1 MPANIAMRAAA
12 HPQERAR
19 LAALGRYAVLDTPRE
34 ADFDAITEL
43 AAALCEVPAAQI
55 NFITADRQWSKAE
68 VGVGVQTIPL
78 EVSICAHTLLEP
90 GFVEIPDLREDP
102 RTADNPAVTG
112 PPQVRFYAGI
122 QLRGN
127 AGEPIGTLC
136 VLDMQPR
143 KLSDLQR
150 RSLTVLA
157 SQVMAQLDLRAT
169 LANEAVL
176 RSEIDHRVKNSLQSI
191 GAYVSLKRRAS
202 DSEAAAEVLRGVQ
215 QQIDTVAQLHDHVS
229 SVSGEDRLDLAAYL
243 GRVAELLDAIVP
255 DRVVVTGRFEPAPI
269 APKAAAIVSTVLN
282 ELVANAVKHS
292 LFAQDG
298 TIAMHGERTGDGAY
312 RITVQDDGTHTA
324 PPAASGSKR
333 TGLGLAII
341 DASIRQLG
349 GSITSAMTAD
359 GYRTVLEFAL

>member
-1 MPANIAMRAAA
+1 MRAAP

-34 ADFDAITEL
+34 ADFDAIAEL

-55 NFITADRQWSKAE
+55 NFIAADRQWSKAE

-78 EVSICAHTLLEP
+78 EMSICAHTLLEP
-90 GFVEIPDLREDP
+90 GFLEIPDLREDP

-112 PPQVRFYAGI
+112 APHVRFYAGI
-122 QLRGN
+122 QLRGP
-127 AGEPIGTLC
+127 AGDPIGTLC

-143 KLSDLQR
+143 TLDELQR
-150 RSLTVLA
+150 RSLITLA
-157 SQVMAQLDLRAT
+157 AQVMAQLDLRAA

-191 GAYVSLKRRAS
+191 GAYVSLQRSAS
-202 DSEAAAEVLRGVQ
+202 GSAEAAEVLRGVQ
-215 QQIDTVAQLHDHVS
+215 QQIDTVAQLHEHVS
-229 SVSGEDRLDLAAYL
+229 SVSGEDQLDLAAYL
-243 GRVAELLDAIVP
+243 AQVTELLDAIVP
-255 DRVVVTGRFEPAPI
+255 DAVTVSGRFDPAKI
-269 APKAAAIVSTVLN
+269 APKSGAIVGTVLN

-292 LFAQDG
+292 LFAQG
-298 TIAMHGERTGDGAY
+298 GRIAVHGERKGESAY
-312 RITVQDDGTHTA
+312 RITVQDDGSHTA

-341 DASIRQLG
+341 DASVRQLG
-349 GSITSAMTAD
+349 GSITSAATTD
-359 GYRTVLEFAL
+359 GYRTVLEFEL

>member
-1 MPANIAMRAAA
+1 MRAAP

-19 LAALGRYAVLDTPRE
+19 LTALGRYAVLDTPRE
-34 ADFDAITEL
+34 ADFDAIAEL
-43 AAALCEVPAAQI
+43 AAALCETPAAQI
-55 NFITADRQWSKAE
+55 NFIAADRQWSKAE

-90 GFVEIPDLREDP
+90 GLVEIPDLREDP

-122 QLRGN
+122 QLRGT

-143 KLSDLQR
+143 ALSELQR

-157 SQVMAQLDLRAT
+157 SQVMAQLDLRAA

-191 GAYVSLKRRAS
+191 GAYVSLQRSAS
-202 DSEAAAEVLRGVQ
+202 GSAEAAEVLRGVQ
-215 QQIDTVAQLHDHVS
+215 QQIDTVAQLHEHVS
-229 SVSGEDRLDLAAYL
+229 SVSGEAVVDIASYL
-243 GRVAELLDAIVP
+243 SHVAQLLDAIVP
-255 DRVVVTGRFEPAPI
+255 DPVAVTGRFGPAPI
-269 APKAAAIVSTVLN
+269 APKAGVIVGTVLN

-292 LFAQDG
+292 LFAHGG
-298 TIAMHGERTGDGAY
+298 TIAIIGERAGEHSY
-312 RITVQDDGTHTA
+312 RITVQDSGTSSA
-324 PPAASGSKR
+324 PPSPGTSKR

-341 DASIRQLG
+341 AASVRQLG
-349 GSITSAMTAD
+349 GSITSAMTAE
-359 GYRTVLEFAL
+359 GYRTVLEFAV

>member
-1 MPANIAMRAAA
+1 MRAAP

-34 ADFDAITEL
+34 ADFDAIAEL

-55 NFITADRQWSKAE
+55 NFIAADRQWSKAE

-90 GFVEIPDLREDP
+90 GFLEIPDLRADP

-112 PPQVRFYAGI
+112 APHVRFYAGI
-122 QLRGN
+122 QLRGSD
-127 AGEPIGTLC
+127 GDPIGTLC

-143 KLSDLQR
+143 TLNELQR

-169 LANEAVL
+169 LANAAVL

-191 GAYVSLKRRAS
+191 GAYVSLNRRVSGSA
-202 DSEAAAEVLRGVQ
+202 EAAEVLRGVQ
-215 QQIDTVAQLHDHVS
+215 QQIDTVAQLHEHVS
-229 SVSGEDRLDLAAYL
+229 SVSGEDQLDLAAYL
-243 GRVAELLDAIVP
+243 DRVTELLDAIVP
-255 DRVVVTGRFEPAPI
+255 DPVSVSGHFEPATI
-269 APKAAAIVSTVLN
+269 APKDGAIVGTVLN

-292 LFAQDG
+292 LFAQGG
-298 TIAMHGERTGDGAY
+298 TIAMSGERTGEGAY
-312 RITVQDDGTHTA
+312 RITVQDDGSHTA
-324 PPAASGSKR
+324 SPAASGSKR

-341 DASIRQLG
+341 DASVRQLG
-349 GSITSAMTAD
+349 GSITSAVTAE
-359 GYRTVLEFAL
+359 GYRTVLEFEL

>member
-1 MPANIAMRAAA
+1 MRAAP

-34 ADFDAITEL
+34 ADFDAIAEL

-55 NFITADRQWSKAE
+55 NFIAADRQWSKAE

-78 EVSICAHTLLEP
+78 EVSICSHTLLEP
-90 GFVEIPDLREDP
+90 GLVEIPDLREDP

-112 PPQVRFYAGI
+112 APQVRFYAGI
-122 QLRGN
+122 QLRGT
-127 AGEPIGTLC
+127 AGDPIGTLC

-143 KLSDLQR
+143 TLNDTQR

-176 RSEIDHRVKNSLQSI
+176 RNEIDHRVKNSLQSI

-202 DSEAAAEVLRGVQ
+202 GSAEAVEVLGGVQ
-215 QQIDTVAQLHDHVS
+215 QQIDTVAQLHEHVS
-229 SVSGEDRLDLAAYL
+229 SVSGEDQLDLAAYL
-243 GRVAELLDAIVP
+243 GRVTELLDAIAP
-255 DRVVVTGRFEPAPI
+255 DPVSVSGHFEPAPM
-269 APKAAAIVSTVLN
+269 APKAGAIVGTVLN

-292 LFAQDG
+292 LFAQGG
-298 TIAMHGERTGDGAY
+298 TIAMTGERTGESAY
-312 RITVQDDGTHTA
+312 RITVQDNGALPA
-324 PPAASGSKR
+324 PVSANASKR
-333 TGLGLAII
+333 AGLGLAII
-341 DASIRQLG
+341 AASVRQLG
-349 GSITSAMTAD
+349 GSITSAMTTD
-359 GYRTVLEFAL
+359 GYRTVLEFAV

>member
-1 MPANIAMRAAA
+1 MKAGLHRN
-12 HPQERAR
+12 ERAR
-19 LAALGRYAVLDTPRE
+19 LAALARYGVVDTPRE
-34 ADFDAITEL
+34 ADFDALVEL

-68 VGVGVQTIPL
+68 TGVGVQTIPL
-78 EVSICAHTLLEP
+78 EVSICAHTLLED
-90 GFVEIPDLREDP
+90 GFVEIADLREDP

-122 QLRGN
+122 QLRGTQ
-127 AGEPIGTLC
+127 GDPIGTLC

-143 KLSDLQR
+143 RLSELQR
-150 RSLTVLA
+150 TTLTVLA
-157 SQVMAQLDLRAT
+157 AQVMAQLDLRAT

-202 DSEAAAEVLRGVQ
+202 TSTEAAEVLRGVQ

-229 SVSGEDRLDLAAYL
+229 SFLGEDQFDLAAYL
-243 GRVAELLDAIVP
+243 LRVVELLDAIVP
-255 DRVVVTGRFEPAPI
+255 DNVSISGTFEFAPI
-269 APKAAAIVSTVLN
+269 APKDGATVGTILN

-292 LFAQDG
+292 LFKQGG
-298 TIAMHGERTGDGAY
+298 TIAMIGERLADHAY
-312 RITVQDDGTHTA
+312 RITLQYDGTSIA
-324 PPAASGSKR
+324 PSLPAENKR

-341 DASIRQLG
+341 DASVRQLS
-349 GSITSAMTAD
+349 GSIKSELTAE
-359 GYRTVLEFAL
+359 GYRTELEFAL